1 MSDRN
6 QMPGAWSYA
15 AASGSSGAR
24 RVPRR
29 TLIFAIVVAVV
40 LIAGLVTWLAWP
52 KTESANQPELSAP
65 KPLLNDKPPTVIL
78 NGIQKR
84 SLYPPGY
91 IDYDPTKNTEEYD
104 YDPDRDY
111 QTTSSPPGCEDDP
124 LLDLQ
129 FDFDN
134 EDPERYSSY
143 PITEIMYPV
152 DDPGGNKTGSRG
164 FSFSIY
170 PAKNPANLD
179 EFRQWY
185 DRCRGAQVTTTVTKH
200 GQVIEQTTSP
210 NDIGYTDAP
219 ASAADDSF
227 GMTKDGK
234 DLCSYVGLVRGMIV
248 DVSCP
253 DGQAEAGA
261 ELFRT
266 VIQRMKDI

>member
-1 MSDRN
+1 MTHN
-6 QMPGAWSYA
+6 NPMPSAWSYA
-15 AASGSSGAR
+15 SAPGSSGAR
-24 RVPRR
+24 RRPRR
-29 TLIFAIVVAVV
+29 AIIIAAAAVIV
-40 LIAGLVTWLAWP
+40 LIAGLVSWLAWP
-52 KTESANQPELSAP
+52 KPQAGSQPEVSAP

-91 IDYDPTKNTEEYD
+91 IDYDPTKNTEHYD

-124 LLDLQ
+124 LSGLQ
-129 FDFDN
+129 YDFKN
-134 EDPERYSSY
+134 ENPERYSSY

-152 DDPGGNKTGSRG
+152 DDPGGNKEDSRG
-164 FSFSIY
+164 FYISIY

-179 EFRQWY
+179 EFRHWY

-200 GQVIEQTTSP
+200 GQVIEQTTSQEKM
-210 NDIGYTDAP
+210 GYTDAP
-219 ASAADDSF
+219 TSAADDSF

-234 DLCSYVGLVRGMIV
+234 DLCSYIGLVRGMIV

-253 DGQAEAGA
+253 DGQADAGA

-266 VIQRMKDI
+266 VIQRVKDI